1 MSSANAET
9 QPFSLGFTPGELL
22 MKFARAAAVAAV
34 AAAVMM
40 VILAANPAV
49 TTAQEKKEQG
59 KKSGGKGKSWD
70 ESVDAAIAFL
80 RTTQAEDGSWSKASH
95 PGITGVV
102 VTGLLKSGKVKADD
116 PIV

>member
-1 MSSANAET
+1 
-9 QPFSLGFTPGELL
+9 

-95 PGITGVV
+95 QTPCVMTRRSRSKAGIRKITPANI
-102 VTGLLKSGKVKADD
+102 SAR
-116 PIV
+116 